1 MLGVVMQSN
10 PIRAKRGT
18 SKRVTSA
25 DVARLAR
32 VSRATVSYVVNGVPD
47 IKITPA
53 TRERVLGAAAELG
66 YSQFGPGRTLK
77 SGRSDVVLFVLQDLP
92 VGHALNLMLDE
103 LEVRLAAI
111 DLSLLMFRLN
121 ERGNPL
127 SRIWREIGPC
137 AVIGLDSINDTE
149 ADEMI
154 AAGIDVFRLN
164 LGTEDGSGVLTQS
177 QLEVGETQVN
187 HLVRSG
193 HRRLGYAYPDDLR
206 VEAFARLR
214 RQGAAAAAERL
225 GLPTLEVS
233 VVPIDREG
241 AAAALKPWIERP
253 EPVTGV
259 VAYNDIVALATLAGL
274 QRIGVDVPR
283 DVAVIGVDNDPLGA
297 VSTPTL
303 TTIDAGH
310 VATAD
315 ELARLVILAREGATD
330 PGEPIAHSSTV
341 IVRESAP

>member
-1 MLGVVMQSN
+1 
-10 PIRAKRGT
+10 
-18 SKRVTSA
+18 
-25 DVARLAR
+25 LAG
-32 VSRATVSYVVNGVPD
+32 VSRATVSYVVNGVPNV
-47 IKITPA
+47 KITPA
-53 TRERVLGAAAELG
+53 TRERVMGAASALG

-103 LEVRLAAI
+103 LEVRLAAM
-111 DLSLLMFRLN
+111 DLSLVIFRMN

-137 AVIGLDSINDTE
+137 AVIGMDSISE
-149 ADEMI
+149 AEAVEMT

-164 LGTEDGSGVLTQS
+164 LGAERGSGVLTQS
-177 QLEVGETQVN
+177 QLDVGATQVN
-187 HLVRSG
+187 HLVKGG
-193 HRRLGYAYPDDLR
+193 HRRLGYAYPDDPR

-225 GLPTLEVS
+225 GLPSMEVTI
-233 VVPIDREG
+233 VPIDREG
-241 AAAALKPWIERP
+241 AAAALKPWIERSDP
-253 EPVTGV
+253 ITGLI
-259 VAYNDIVALATLAGL
+259 AYNDIVALAVLAGL
-274 QRIGVDVPR
+274 QRNGVTVPR
-283 DVAVIGVDNDPLGA
+283 DVAVIGVDDDPLGV

-303 TTIDAGH
+303 TTVDAAH

-315 ELARLVILAREGATD
+315 ELARLVILARKGVPDEGGA
-330 PGEPIAHSSTV
+330 IAHPNTV

>member
-1 MLGVVMQSN
+1 MEN
-10 PIRAKRGT
+10 PSRAKRGT

-25 DVARLAR
+25 DVARLAG

-77 SGRSDVVLFVLQDLP
+77 SGRSDVVLFVLRDLP

-103 LEVRLAAI
+103 LEVRLAAV
-111 DLSLLMFRLN
+111 DLSLVMFRVN

-137 AVIGLDSINDTE
+137 AVIGVDSISDPE
-149 ADEMI
+149 ADEMT
-154 AAGIDVFRLN
+154 AAGIDVFQLN
-164 LGTEDGSGVLTQS
+164 LGIEDGSGSLTQS
-177 QLEVGETQVN
+177 QLEVGETQVR
-187 HLVRSG
+187 HLVQGG
-193 HRRLGYAYPDDLR
+193 HRRLAYAYPDDPR
-206 VEAFARLR
+206 VEGFARLR
-214 RQGAAAAAERL
+214 SQGAAAAAERL
-225 GLPTLEVS
+225 GLPPLDIR

-241 AAAALKPWIERP
+241 AAAAVRPWLERP
-253 EPVTGV
+253 EPITGV
-259 VAYNDIVALATLAGL
+259 VAYNDVVALASLAGL
-274 QRIGVDVPR
+274 QRNGAEVPR
-283 DVAVIGVDNDPLGA
+283 DIAVIGVDNDPLGS

-315 ELARLVILAREGATD
+315 ELARLVILARQGGAET
-330 PGEPIAHSSTV
+330 GKAIAHANTV

>member
-1 MLGVVMQSN
+1 MRSDPVK
-10 PIRAKRGT
+10 AKRVS

-25 DVARLAR
+25 DVARLAG

-47 IKITPA
+47 IKITAA
-53 TRERVLGAAAELG
+53 TRERVLDAAAELG

-103 LEVRLAAI
+103 LAVRLAAI
-111 DLSLLMFRLN
+111 DLSLVMFRLSQ
-121 ERGNPL
+121 RGNPL

-137 AVIGLDSINDTE
+137 AVIGMETINDAE
-149 ADEMI
+149 ADEML

-164 LGTEDGSGVLTQS
+164 LGTEDGSGALTQS
-177 QLEVGETQVN
+177 QLEVGETQVR
-187 HLVRSG
+187 HLVAGG
-193 HRRLGYAYPDDLR
+193 HRRLGYAYPDDPR

-214 RQGAAAAAERL
+214 RQGAMAAAERL
-225 GLPTLEVS
+225 GLPPMDVV
-233 VVPIDREG
+233 VVPIDRDA
-241 AAAALKPWIERP
+241 AAAALKPWVTRA
-253 EPVTGV
+253 EPITGV

-274 QRIGVDVPR
+274 QRNGVNVPR
-283 DVAVIGVDNDPLGA
+283 EVAVIGVDDDPLGA

-310 VATAD
+310 LATAD
-315 ELARLVILAREGATD
+315 ELARLVTLARQGDPDTGA
-330 PGEPIAHSSTV
+330 PIPHPNRV

>member
-1 MLGVVMQSN
+1 MQSN
-10 PIRAKRGT
+10 PTGARRGT

-25 DVARLAR
+25 DVARLAG

-103 LEVRLAAI
+103 LEGRLAAI
-111 DLSLLMFRLN
+111 DLSLVIFRVN

-137 AVIGLDSINDTE
+137 AAIGMESINDAE
-149 ADEMI
+149 AADMT

-164 LGTEDGSGVLTQS
+164 LGTDEGSGALTQS
-177 QLEVGETQVN
+177 QLEVGETQVS
-187 HLVRSG
+187 HLVRG
-193 HRRLGYAYPDDLR
+193 GRRHLAYAYPDDPR

-214 RQGAAAAAERL
+214 QPGCRCGSGAARPAAHGGRRRA
-225 GLPTLEVS
+225 
-233 VVPIDREG
+233 DR
-241 AAAALKPWIERP
+241 P
-253 EPVTGV
+253 
-259 VAYNDIVALATLAGL
+259 
-274 QRIGVDVPR
+274 
-283 DVAVIGVDNDPLGA
+283 
-297 VSTPTL
+297 
-303 TTIDAGH
+303 
-310 VATAD
+310 
-315 ELARLVILAREGATD
+315 
-330 PGEPIAHSSTV
+330 
-341 IVRESAP
+341 